1 MEKISWEHLFIL
13 PSNLIEYLNLVKHTI
28 KHIWLKIWI
37 FGWSY
42 HQTKSGTLSQRNSRK
57 RAHWCICHINEEVGS
72 DLSINHFKLDFKFKT
87 LTIPLVHCDIEGRD
101 KAPGDGLGRFVD
113 DQDQNQNQDQEHL
126 QHRKLRLYKHSS
138 NLSWCKSTSEENHCN
153 SVDIW
158 MSYTIVAI
166 FFLVRQSLRS
176 NCPY

>member
-57 RAHWCICHINEEVGS
+57 RAHWCICHINEEVKS
-72 DLSINHFKLDFKFKT
+72 DLSINHFKLDFKFKLSPFHWLTVT
-87 LTIPLVHCDIEGRD
+87 LREGIKPPEMD
-101 KAPGDGLGRFVD
+101 WDVLLTTKT
-113 DQDQNQNQDQEHL
+113 
-126 QHRKLRLYKHSS
+126 KTKTKT
-138 NLSWCKSTSEENHCN
+138 KSTSSIGSWDCTNIAATSLDVN
-153 SVDIW
+153 LQVRRI
-158 MSYTIVAI
+158 IVILLI
-166 FFLVRQSLRS
+166 FECHIQ
-176 NCPY
+176 